1 MLVVLFLPSS
11 YRRSHQIEAEDEP
24 EYIIIKT
31 SSVIFVF
38 KQFLIVLK
46 QNLREE
52 DNLSTRDKWPVPK
65 MSSVQRFYCINSH
78 AVTTHQYLAV
88 LCM

>member
-65 MSSVQRFYCINSH
+65 VSSVQRFYCTNFSH
-78 AVTTHQYLAV
+78 GEH
-88 LCM
+88 